1 MQGDLKVLIKV
12 RSLKLK
18 YPNSRDYI
26 FDDVS
31 FNIESGDF
39 VVLSGASGTGKS
51 SLLNL
56 IHLNLEATSGTVEV
70 FNHDISKISRATKS
84 KMRQKMGFIFQGFNL
99 LNDLTVFD
107 NVALPLRIA
116 GKSEK
121 EIEKTVEELLAW
133 IDLSDKKDD
142 LPLSLSGGEQQKVAI
157 ARAIINKPKLILA
170 DEPTG
175 SIDIQ
180 TGDKI
185 LKLLQEMNRL
195 GTTVV
200 LATHSQRIK
209 DKVKGKTFSLFN
221 GSIVQENYNDF

>member
-1 MQGDLKVLIKV
+1 MIKV
-12 RSLKLK
+12 RNLKLK
-18 YPNSRDYI
+18 YPHSKDFI
-26 FDDVS
+26 FRDVS
-31 FNIESGDF
+31 FKINAGDF

-56 IHLNLEATSGTVEV
+56 LHLNLPFASGNVDI
-70 FNHDISKISRATKS
+70 FNHDVSKISRLTKS
-84 KMRQKMGFIFQGFNL
+84 KMRQQIGFIFQGFNL

-116 GKSEK
+116 KKSEK
-121 EIEKTVEELLAW
+121 EIEKTVVELLKW
-133 IDLSDKKDD
+133 INLSDKKDD
-142 LPLSLSGGEQQKVAI
+142 LPISLSGGEQQKVAI
-157 ARAIINKPKLILA
+157 ARAIVNKPKLILA

-209 DKVKGKTFSLFN
+209 DKIKGKTFSLFDGN
-221 GSIVQENYNDF
+221 IIQENSDDF

>member
-1 MQGDLKVLIKV
+1 MIKV
-12 RSLKLK
+12 RNLKLK
-18 YPNSRDYI
+18 YPHSRDFI
-26 FDDVS
+26 FNDVS
-31 FNIESGDF
+31 FDINPGDF
-39 VVLSGASGTGKS
+39 VVLSGASGAGKS

-56 IHLNLEATSGTVEV
+56 LHLNLLATSGKVEI
-70 FNHDISKISRATKS
+70 FNHDVSKISRATKS
-84 KMRQKMGFIFQGFNL
+84 HMRQQIGFIFQGFNL

-116 GKSEK
+116 KRSEK
-121 EIEKTVEELLAW
+121 EVEKTVEELLAW

-157 ARAIINKPKLILA
+157 ARAIINRPRLILA

-185 LKLLQEMNRL
+185 LKLLQEMNKM

-209 DKVKGKTFSLFN
+209 DKIQGKTFSIFDKN
-221 GSIVQENYNDF
+221 IIQENSYDI

>member
-1 MQGDLKVLIKV
+1 MIKV
-12 RSLKLK
+12 RNLSLK
-18 YPNSRDYI
+18 YPHSRD
-26 FDDVS
+26 FVFKDVS
-31 FNIESGDF
+31 FDIEQGDF
-39 VVLSGASGTGKS
+39 VVLSGPSGSGKS

-56 IHLNLEATSGTVEV
+56 MHLNLPHAKGTLEL
-70 FNHDISKISRATKS
+70 FNHDISTISRATKA
-84 KMRQKMGFIFQGFNL
+84 KMRQKMGFVFQGFNL

-116 GKSEK
+116 KTSER
-121 EIEKTVEELLAW
+121 EIEKTVNELLAW
-133 IDLSDKKDD
+133 IDLADKKDD
-142 LPLSLSGGEQQKVAI
+142 LPVSLSGGEQQRVAI
-157 ARAIINKPKLILA
+157 ARAIINRPKLILA

-209 DKVKGKTFSLFN
+209 DKVKGKTFSLFDGN
-221 GSIVQENYNDF
+221 IIQENNSDDF

>member
-1 MQGDLKVLIKV
+1 MIKV
-12 RSLKLK
+12 RNLKLK
-18 YPNSRDYI
+18 YPHSRDFV
-26 FDDVS
+26 FDGVS
-31 FNIESGDF
+31 FDINQGDF
-39 VVLSGASGTGKS
+39 VVLSGSSGAGKS

-56 IHLNLEATSGTVEV
+56 LHLNLPSASGSVDI
-70 FNHDISKISRATKS
+70 FNHDISKISRLTKS
-84 KMRQKMGFIFQGFNL
+84 RMRQQMGFIFQGFNL

-116 GKSEK
+116 KKSEK
-121 EIEKTVEELLAW
+121 EIEKTVIELLAW
-133 IDLSDKKDD
+133 IDLSDKKDE
-142 LPLSLSGGEQQKVAI
+142 LPVSLSGGEQQKVAI
-157 ARAIINKPKLILA
+157 ARAIINKPRLILA

-185 LKLLQEMNRL
+185 LKLLKEMNRL

-209 DKVKGKTFSLFN
+209 NKIKGKTFSLFD
-221 GSIVQENYNDF
+221 GHIIQENNDDF

>member
-1 MQGDLKVLIKV
+1 MIKV
-12 RSLKLK
+12 RDLKLK
-18 YPNSRDYI
+18 YPHSRD
-26 FDDVS
+26 FVFKGVS
-31 FNIESGDF
+31 FDINQGDF
-39 VVLSGASGTGKS
+39 VVLSGSSGTGKS

-56 IHLNLEATSGTVEV
+56 LHLNLPFADGTVEI
-70 FNHDISKISRATKS
+70 FHHDIDKISRLTKS
-84 KMRQKMGFIFQGFNL
+84 KMRQKIGFIFQGFNL

-116 GKSEK
+116 KKSEK
-121 EIEKTVEELLAW
+121 EIGKTVNELLAW
-133 IDLSDKKDD
+133 IDLADKKDE
-142 LPLSLSGGEQQKVAI
+142 LPVSLSGGEQQKVAI

-209 DKVKGKTFSLFN
+209 DKIKGKTFSLFDGN
-221 GSIVQENYNDF
+221 IIQENHDDF